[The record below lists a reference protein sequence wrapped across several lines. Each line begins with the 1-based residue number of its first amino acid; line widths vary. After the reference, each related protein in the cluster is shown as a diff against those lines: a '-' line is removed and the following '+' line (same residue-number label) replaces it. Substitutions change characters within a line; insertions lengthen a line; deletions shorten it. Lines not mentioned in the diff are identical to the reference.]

1 MGKQKHNRDTR
12 KRLDRQKAEHGWETE
27 PSMDALALKLVRK
40 GLASK
45 AILTKPEGDDDPHR
59 MGSRVHDC
67 RRDSGARCG
76 GCRGLLPRQLS

>member
-45 AILTKPEGDDDPHR
+45 AILTKPEGGR
-59 MGSRVHDC
+59 
-67 RRDSGARCG
+67 
-76 GCRGLLPRQLS
+76 